1 MDDDTQGTGPAGAV
15 PPAAVE
21 SADRAAR
28 RDEESESEIQEESP
42 GQNSDE
48 LPQ

>member
-1 MDDDTQGTGPAGAV
+1 MDDETNTGGPAGAV

-21 SADRAAR
+21 SADAAAR
-28 RDEESESEIQEESP
+28 RDEESETEIEEATP